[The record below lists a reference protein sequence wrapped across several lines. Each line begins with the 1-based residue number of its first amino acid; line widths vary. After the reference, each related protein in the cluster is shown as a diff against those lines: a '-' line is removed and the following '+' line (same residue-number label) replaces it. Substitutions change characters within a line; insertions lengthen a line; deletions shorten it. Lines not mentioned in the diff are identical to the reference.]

1 MTDTDTLIATA
12 KAMVAPGK
20 GILAVD
26 ESTETCP
33 KRFAE
38 FISGAADAG
47 LCGQRLKLAHKLIN
61 EAVCSGDLVRSDVEP
76 DVIQV

>member
-26 ESTETCP
+26 ESTETCT
-33 KRFAE
+33 KRFAKFE
-38 FISGAADAG
+38 IESTETSRRD
-47 LCGQRLKLAHKLIN
+47 
-61 EAVCSGDLVRSDVEP
+61 
-76 DVIQV
+76 